1 MTNPEWLPLILQS
14 STDEIYVLDSDNLRF
29 LHASTAACLN
39 LQYSETELNF
49 LRWTDVIEG
58 ESAQSANA
66 ALRPLRLGEEVQSSM
81 RVVHVR
87 KDGSSYPVE
96 FRIFHDR
103 SGKIPRLIAIAS
115 RQASEVAAALL
126 QNESRF
132 HAIASNTPG
141 LVYQFLLREDGSTD
155 FPYLSKGCHTLL
167 GITAEQ
173 LRTTPDLLVKLI
185 LPEDRESY
193 FETMAASA
201 ADMKNWNWEGRLW
214 IDEWKDIKW
223 INLRATPQALGDGG
237 VQWIGI
243 MTNITQSKREEAELK
258 DSRSQLADLSAHI
271 QKVKEQERARISREI
286 HDDLGGNLTAIK
298 MSLALMARRL
308 PQEDLPLLEKA
319 AYLDSLVDRT
329 IDTVHRIAGDLRPSV
344 LDCGLAPA
352 LEWQAAEFEKQLG
365 IPCAFSSN
373 VIDVGL
379 DSDQATA
386 LFRIAQEA
394 LTNISKHAEASQVE
408 LRLQKDHG
416 ILRLEIADN
425 GCGIAL
431 QDRGK
436 PKSYGIRGMMERALA
451 MGGNLSIEPA
461 PDGGT
466 LVSISL
472 PIALT

>member
-1 MTNPEWLPLILQS
+1 MTNPEWLSLILQGS
-14 STDEIYVLDSDNLRF
+14 ADEIYVLDSDSLRF
-29 LHASTAACLN
+29 LQASPTACLN
-39 LQYSETELNF
+39 LQYSESELSF
-49 LRWTDVIEG
+49 LRWMDVIEG
-58 ESAQSANA
+58 ESAKSVHA
-66 ALRPLRLGEEVQSSM
+66 ALQPLCRGEGAQTSM
-81 RVVHVR
+81 KVVHLR
-87 KDGSSYPVE
+87 KDGSSYPAD

-103 SGKIPRLIAIAS
+103 SANCPRLIAIGR
-115 RQASEVAAALL
+115 RQASETAAALL

-141 LVYQFLLREDGSTD
+141 LVYQFLLRKDGSTD
-155 FPYLSKGCHTLL
+155 FPYLSKACHTLL
-167 GITAEQ
+167 GITADQ
-173 LRTTPDLLVKLI
+173 LRADPDLLVKLI

-201 ADMKNWNWEGRLW
+201 VDMKNWNWEGRFW

-223 INLRATPQALGDGG
+223 INLRATPQTLGDGG

-271 QKVKEQERARISREI
+271 QNVKEQERARISREI

-308 PQEDLPLLEKA
+308 PQDDPQLLEKA

-352 LEWQAAEFEKQLG
+352 LEWQATEFEKQLG
-365 IPCAFSSN
+365 IPCEFSSN
-373 VIDVGL
+373 VTDVGL

-394 LTNISKHAEASQVE
+394 LTNISKHADASRVE

-416 ILRLEIADN
+416 ILRLEIADD
-425 GCGIAL
+425 GHGIAL
-431 QDRGK
+431 HDRDK

-451 MGGNLSIEPA
+451 MGGNLSIEPLA
-461 PDGGT
+461 GGGT

-472 PIALT
+472 PLALA